1 MEAMGRL
8 VAGVAHDF
16 NNLLSAIV
24 CNLTFI
30 GGMPNEVSL
39 GDEEVR
45 AGLADARSAAERAV
59 DIVAQLLSFARKGA
73 LERRPTPLAPSIE
86 ELVRLVRRT
95 FDKSVTVEADIA
107 PDLVAYADP
116 TELHQVLMNLCLNA
130 RDALPDGGRLTI
142 PARPVSEARAA
153 RCGING
159 SAVAIA
165 VRDEGIGID
174 DATRQR
180 IFEPFFTPKARGRG
194 TGLGLA
200 TVHGIVRAHGGT
212 VLVDSAPG
220 KGSTFSVLLPA
231 ASERPHRDELRETGT
246 GRRRFRGRVLIVD
259 DDDLVRRG
267 NGRLVHQLGC
277 EVVYAASGEAAI
289 ETFQARQDIDLVMM
303 DLMMP
308 GLSGED
314 TCARLR
320 EIAPDARVLFVS
332 GYYDQSR
339 LSALARDTTCRV
351 LHKPFDL
358 GALERAIDA
367 ALAVPAHEGS
377 GA

>member
-1 MEAMGRL
+1 
-8 VAGVAHDF
+8 
-16 NNLLSAIV
+16 
-24 CNLTFI
+24 
-30 GGMPNEVSL
+30 
-39 GDEEVR
+39 
-45 AGLADARSAAERAV
+45 
-59 DIVAQLLSFARKGA
+59 
-73 LERRPTPLAPSIE
+73 
-86 ELVRLVRRT
+86 
-95 FDKSVTVEADIA
+95 
-107 PDLVAYADP
+107 
-116 TELHQVLMNLCLNA
+116 
-130 RDALPDGGRLTI
+130 
-142 PARPVSEARAA
+142 
-153 RCGING
+153 
-159 SAVAIA
+159 
-165 VRDEGIGID
+165 
-174 DATRQR
+174 
-180 IFEPFFTPKARGRG
+180 
-194 TGLGLA
+194 
-200 TVHGIVRAHGGT
+200 VRAHGGT